1 MNENKKGKPYSYSNP
16 LSLSLVTLRFT
27 FIYPI
32 DKHRRNNQRY
42 KKKLTL
48 SSQLWPICRRVN
60 KLDIDRRNQTN
71 DNDDDDVIIAID
83 STGIK
88 VTNRGLWL
96 RDKWNVK
103 KNKKKGNLKIHV
115 SVNIMT
121 KEILV
126 LEVTNEKVHNS
137 IS

>member
-1 MNENKKGKPYSYSNP
+1 MNENKKGKPYSYPNP

-27 FIYPI
+27 FLYPI

-42 KKKLTL
+42 KKKITL

-60 KLDIDRRNQTN
+60 KLDIDRKNQTN
-71 DNDDDDVIIAID
+71 DNDDDVIIAID

-103 KNKKKGNLKIHV
+103 K
-115 SVNIMT
+115 T
-121 KEILV
+121 RRKEISKSMCL
-126 LEVTNEKVHNS
+126 L
-137 IS
+137 I